1 MTTESA
7 ENPDPELLVDILSSD
22 GGEDARAAAAR
33 FGGRDE
39 QRWRRDREAFSS
51 E

>member
-1 MTTESA
+1 MTTESE
-7 ENPDPELLVDILSSD
+7 ENPAPEPLADILSSD
-22 GGEDARAAAAR
+22 GVEDARAAAAR

-39 QRWRRDREAFSS
+39 ERWERAREAFSS

>member
-1 MTTESA
+1 MTTESE
-7 ENPDPELLVDILSSD
+7 ENPDPKLLADIRSSD
-22 GGEDARAAAAR
+22 GVEDARAAAAR

-39 QRWRRDREAFSS
+39 ERWKRPREAFSS